1 MKEKKETGPSS
12 APTNASAKAEA
23 GSRDEKMSLRE
34 KFVAARHAFFIRL
47 SARANQGATP
57 YVLSMLL
64 IAVGFILVYMSP
76 RSIPAFLVFAFGA
89 ASPYFLKMRVPAKL
103 ALAVLVAVILVPVL
117 GARNI
122 FYLEVIFQ
130 IAVFSALALGLNIV
144 VGFSGLLNFGYM
156 AFYAV
161 GAYLWGFF
169 GSQQPFLL
177 KEIPGTAPPGT
188 PFLLAPDWFYLF
200 IFLGIIVAA
209 IVGLILG
216 LPVLRV
222 RGDYLAIITLGFGE
236 IVRQL
241 VNNLDKP
248 LNLTNGPQGISPIQ
262 RPSLPEGVITFFN
275 KVFEPMVGRPVTVNQ
290 FYNILFYLIAL
301 IVVIVVIIVTYRLD
315 NSKVGRAWTAIRED
329 ELAAGAM
336 GIPANRLKLGAF
348 AVGASFA
355 GAMGVLFAAS
365 RTFVSPESFNFLQS
379 VGVLTMVIL
388 GGIGSIPGVIVGAGV
403 VIILNLQ
410 VLQSFSL
417 YLSRLRQSDAI
428 IPIINFAWKN
438 LSNQLDPS
446 KYQRLVFGII
456 LILMM
461 IYRPAGLLPAKRRK
475 RDFVPDESLT
485 SRDPH
490 TPEADGKSAITGDSV
505 ISGDSG
511 NSRGREDGRG

>member
-1 MKEKKETGPSS
+1 MHM
-12 APTNASAKAEA
+12 NI
-23 GSRDEKMSLRE
+23 RE
-34 KFVAARHAFFIRL
+34 RIRAVAAWLNKGKA
-47 SARANQGATP
+47 P
-57 YVLSMLL
+57 YYFSSIMLV
-64 IAVGFILVYMSP
+64 VGTVLVYISP
-76 RSIPAFLVFAFGA
+76 RSIPAFLVFAA
-89 ASPYFLKMRVPAKL
+89 ASGLPYFLEMKKAVKL
-103 ALAVLVAVILVPVL
+103 GMAVLVAVVLVPVL

-177 KEIPGTAPPGT
+177 HAIPGTAPPGT
-188 PFLLAPDWFYLF
+188 TFFMAPDWFYLF

-241 VNNLDKP
+241 ANNLDKP
-248 LNLTNGPQGISPIQ
+248 LNLTNGPQGITPIQ
-262 RPSLPEGVITFFN
+262 RPSLPPDVIAFFN
-275 KVFEPMVGRPVTVNQ
+275 KIFEPLVGRPVTANQ

-301 IVVIVVIIVTYRLD
+301 FIVIIVIIITYRLD
-315 NSKVGRAWTAIRED
+315 DSKIGRAWTAVRED
-329 ELAAGAM
+329 ELAATAM
-336 GIPANRLKLGAF
+336 GIPSNVLKLGAF

-355 GAMGVLFAAS
+355 GAMGVIFAAS
-365 RTFVSPESFNFLQS
+365 RTFVSPESFSFLQS

-388 GGIGSIPGVIVGAGV
+388 GGIGSIPGVIIGASV

-417 YLSRLRQSDAI
+417 FLSRLRQSDAY
-428 IPIINFAWKN
+428 IPIINFYWRD

-456 LILMM
+456 LIVMM
-461 IYRPAGLLPAKRRK
+461 IYRPAGIFPAARRK
-475 RDFVPDESLT
+475 RELLGKK
-485 SRDPH
+485 
-490 TPEADGKSAITGDSV
+490 ADTIV
-505 ISGDSG
+505 E
-511 NSRGREDGRG
+511 NSSDNEEGTNG

>member
-1 MKEKKETGPSS
+1 MTIKIQGTLR
-12 APTNASAKAEA
+12 NAA
-23 GSRDEKMSLRE
+23 L
-34 KFVAARHAFFIRL
+34 FL
-47 SARANQGATP
+47 NQGKRP
-57 YVLSMLL
+57 YILSPVL
-64 IAVGFILVYMSP
+64 IVVGFVLVYLSP
-76 RSIPAFLVFAFGA
+76 RSIPAFLVFAA
-89 ASPYFLKMRVPAKL
+89 AAGLPYFLNIKKAIKL
-103 ALAVLVAVILVPVL
+103 ALAVFVAVILIPIL

-161 GAYLWGFF
+161 GAYLWAFF
-169 GSQQPFLL
+169 GSQQPYLL
-177 KEIPGTAPPGT
+177 HAIPGTAPPGT
-188 PFLLAPDWFYLF
+188 QFFMAADWFYLF

-209 IVGLILG
+209 VVGLILG

-222 RGDYLAIITLGFGE
+222 RGDYLAVITLGFGE

-241 VNNLDKP
+241 ANNLDKP
-248 LNLTNGPQGISPIQ
+248 INLTNGPQGITPIQ
-262 RPSLPEGVITFFN
+262 RPRLSPELIKFFN
-275 KVFEPMVGRPVTVNQ
+275 GVFEPLVGRPVTENQ

-301 IVVIVVIIVTYRLD
+301 VVVIVAVIVTYRLD
-315 NSKVGRAWTAIRED
+315 DSKVGRAWTAVRED
-329 ELAAGAM
+329 ELAATAM
-336 GIPANRLKLGAF
+336 GIPANKLKLGAF

-379 VGVLTMVIL
+379 VSVLTMVIL
-388 GGIGSIPGVIVGAGV
+388 GGIGSIPGVIIGSAV

-417 YLSRLRQSDAI
+417 YLSRLRQSDAY
-428 IPIINFAWKN
+428 IPIINFYWRD

-461 IYRPAGLLPAKRRK
+461 IYRPAGILPAARRRRELK
-475 RDFVPDESLT
+475 GGSTNGTGAPSRTERMVPAPSRAPESD
-485 SRDPH
+485 S
-490 TPEADGKSAITGDSV
+490 ITGDTPD
-505 ISGDSG
+505 GAAD
-511 NSRGREDGRG
+511 RESKEAAHE

>member
-1 MKEKKETGPSS
+1 MKTQIRDALRKAAVYANKGK
-12 APTNASAKAEA
+12 APYALCGALLVL
-23 GSRDEKMSLRE
+23 G
-34 KFVAARHAFFIRL
+34 FV
-47 SARANQGATP
+47 
-57 YVLSMLL
+57 
-64 IAVGFILVYMSP
+64 LVYLSP
-76 RSIPAFLVFAFGA
+76 RSIPAFLVFATA
-89 ASPYFLKMRVPAKL
+89 AALPYFLEIRKPVKL
-103 ALAVLVAVILVPVL
+103 ALAVLVAVVLVPIL

-161 GAYLWGFF
+161 GAYLWAFF

-177 KEIPGTAPPGT
+177 KAIPGTAPPGT
-188 PFLLAPDWFYLF
+188 PFFMAADWFYLF
-200 IFLGIIVAA
+200 IFLGIILAA

-222 RGDYLAIITLGFGE
+222 RGDYLAVITLGFGE

-241 VNNLDKP
+241 ANNLDKP
-248 LNLTNGPQGISPIQ
+248 INLTNGPQGITPIQ
-262 RPSLPEGVITFFN
+262 RPTLNPGVIRFFN
-275 KVFEPMVGRPVTVNQ
+275 GLFEPLVGRPVTENQ

-301 IVVIVVIIVTYRLD
+301 VVVITTVVITYRLD
-315 NSKVGRAWTAIRED
+315 DSKVGRAWTAIRED
-329 ELAAGAM
+329 ELAATAM
-336 GIPANRLKLGAF
+336 GIPANKLKLGAF

-379 VGVLTMVIL
+379 VSVLTMVIL
-388 GGIGSIPGVIVGAGV
+388 GGIGSIQGVIIGASV

-417 YLSRLRQSDAI
+417 FLSRLRQSDAY
-428 IPIINFAWKN
+428 IPIINFYWRD

-461 IYRPAGLLPAKRRK
+461 IYRPAGIFPAARRK
-475 RDFVPDESLT
+475 RELKAHSPDGAGTGPLLMNGNAAPGT
-485 SRDPH
+485 K
-490 TPEADGKSAITGDSV
+490 EADHA
-505 ISGDSG
+505 
-511 NSRGREDGRG
+511 